1 MVFGTPV
8 EGNKMRR
15 TPSPPSSRSNCAS
28 SSTRPAPRQAAGGA
42 PHLTSEVHQ
51 RGAPLPPL
59 AEWPRPSARL
69 NPSGPPVNSVWVD
82 CFFYGFWID
91 KTKVADF
98 QRSMAAL
105 RGGEAA
111 YASPNVHV
119 PNAADQAVAG

>member
-1 MVFGTPV
+1 
-8 EGNKMRR
+8 MRR
-15 TPSPPSSRSNCAS
+15 TPSSLLALKLREFLDTPGA
-28 SSTRPAPRQAAGGA
+28 AQAAGGA

-59 AEWPRPSARL
+59 AEWPRPSSARL

-111 YASPNVHV
+111 YASPNVDV
-119 PNAADQAVAG
+119 PHAADQAVTG